1 MAPHRDDPQKPLEG
15 ERAPYSFLYCYKLG
29 ALISTWLSKG
39 DQVSRCTALH
49 CATCRHGAH
58 VNSSKSLVR
67 LLLVGLLFLSDDD
80 GGAARGFGVSNIF
93 SFQVELM
100 EETKVIVMETDC
112 HDRDSIRSLDTQ
124 FDWYDDT
131 QRPNKTSHLIA
142 VPFNTRN
149 RFDWDSTF
157 KNSFNRIN
165 QQLYFPQSKWFRHF
179 ALLVYRRIVWWCF
192 NFQNSGKTVN
202 LAPSYAH
209 YHQFIMSPR
218 SSSSSS
224 SFNDWIRNR

>member
-112 HDRDSIRSLDTQ
+112 HNRDSIRSLDTQ
-124 FDWYDDT
+124 FD
-131 QRPNKTSHLIA
+131 
-142 VPFNTRN
+142 
-149 RFDWDSTF
+149 
-157 KNSFNRIN
+157 
-165 QQLYFPQSKWFRHF
+165 
-179 ALLVYRRIVWWCF
+179 
-192 NFQNSGKTVN
+192 
-202 LAPSYAH
+202 
-209 YHQFIMSPR
+209 
-218 SSSSSS
+218 
-224 SFNDWIRNR
+224 